1 MFSQRYGVAQDL
13 VAASMA
19 VSTAMALGT
28 VTLVMVLVALV

>member
-1 MFSQRYGVAQDL
+1 MFSQRFAIAQDL

-28 VTLVMVLVALV
+28 VTLVMALMAVV